1 MTDDPGLAAHPQR
14 VLRGPAAP
22 DWRGEIRVGRTSTL
36 TQRSRVAFCCE
47 RVALVKV
54 PQGPMILGWAQ
65 TQPSGRVVT
74 HLHWV
79 PRSLPRMCAPCR
91 LGRRPPL
98 TAGRR
103 RRRPPPPASPPP
115 VVGRRLLRGLPRG
128 YCEATTR
135 PPRGLLR
142 GYYLIL
148 SRHNGTVT
156 APIRC
161 KKRHARFRPA
171 ACLFLGHAF
180 HLP

>member
-1 MTDDPGLAAHPQR
+1 
-14 VLRGPAAP
+14 
-22 DWRGEIRVGRTSTL
+22 
-36 TQRSRVAFCCE
+36 
-47 RVALVKV
+47 
-54 PQGPMILGWAQ
+54 MILGWAQ

-74 HLHWV
+74 HLHWI
-79 PRSLPRMCAPCR
+79 PGSLPRMCAPCR

-98 TAGRR
+98 TATPLTAAVARSP
-103 RRRPPPPASPPP
+103 PPPPASPPP

-148 SRHNGTVT
+148 SRLNGTVT

-161 KKRHARFRPA
+161 KKRHARFR
-171 ACLFLGHAF
+171 LRHAF
-180 HLP
+180 FWDTPSICLDRASGLEPRLEQVGPLRPRHAWPQTPHARPPRRRIHALSHSK